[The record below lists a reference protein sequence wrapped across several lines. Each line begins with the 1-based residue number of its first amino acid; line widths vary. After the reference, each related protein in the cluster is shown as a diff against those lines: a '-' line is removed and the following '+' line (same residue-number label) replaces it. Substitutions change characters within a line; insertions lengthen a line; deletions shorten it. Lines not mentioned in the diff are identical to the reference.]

1 MWKGLPQ
8 CEDALAWLKANT
20 ELTSAVKEKM
30 GCTLKCRRD
39 WIMGRESPSIKQIFE
54 KVPCFKG
61 NNGFA
66 WVSCQT
72 FEFFS

>member
-1 MWKGLPQ
+1 
-8 CEDALAWLKANT
+8 
-20 ELTSAVKEKM
+20 M